1 MITPQPIVHLDN
13 VGQCEDRSI
22 TVPEG
27 FTTRVKVV
35 DFSKA
40 RRGSKHDPQI
50 GIQEGVKRY
59 VAWIKRAQPRV
70 WDTKKRL
77 LASIDH
83 ARELLC
89 TNRKCPLKKDSK
101 TRYNGSRTTGTP
113 SGPAPI
119 SLPGMSSATRY
130 IGQEEIKAKE
140 LVHV

>member
-1 MITPQPIVHLDN
+1 
-13 VGQCEDRSI
+13 
-22 TVPEG
+22 
-27 FTTRVKVV
+27 VKVV

-83 ARELLC
+83 ARELLGYE
-89 TNRKCPLKKDSK
+89 PQMPFEEGLKNTIQWFKDNWDAVRAS
-101 TRYNGSRTTGTP
+101 
-113 SGPAPI
+113 ADF
-119 SLPGMSSATRY
+119 LPGMSSATRY